1 MKKIIVIMFFTL
13 IFFVACD
20 KWDYK
25 KFSYDKNIS
34 LYGTPEDNQRNWNLS
49 CDGSYCK
56 ITYSVG
62 SPSKICYEKELN
74 LNEEEKKKL

>member
-20 KWDYK
+20 KLNVGDYK

-34 LYGTPEDNQRNWNLS
+34 LYGTPKNNQ
-49 CDGSYCK
+49 K
-56 ITYSVG
+56 IGTCLVIVHIV
-62 SPSKICYEKELN
+62 K
-74 LNEEEKKKL
+74 

>member
-34 LYGTPEDNQRNWNLS
+34 LYGTPKNNQ
-49 CDGSYCK
+49 K
-56 ITYSVG
+56 IGTCLVMAH
-62 SPSKICYEKELN
+62 IVE
-74 LNEEEKKKL
+74 